1 MHGPVPY
8 ASLLSTTTKRTS
20 LALSTYSMLWMALHR
35 SFAQNVPATT
45 FEEAR
50 CCSSAAIPILSCPN
64 KLPLHLSAGC
74 PGGEGPVTV
83 ISSASAHPVHLSH
96 CLWPLLRYRYLVR
109 SAHKRAERSR
119 GDANERSSP
128 CLKS

>member
-50 CCSSAAIPILSCPN
+50 CCSSAAIPSSRVQISC
-64 KLPLHLSAGC
+64 HFTQRQAAR
-74 PGGEGPVTV
+74 GGEGPVTA

>member
-1 MHGPVPY
+1 MHGPVSY

-50 CCSSAAIPILSCPN
+50 CCSSTAVPILSCPN
-64 KLPLHLSAGC
+64 KLPLHPSAGC
-74 PGGEGPVTV
+74 PGWRRPSHGYIQRVCASGTFVSLFVAPLK
-83 ISSASAHPVHLSH
+83 ISLFSE
-96 CLWPLLRYRYLVR
+96 
-109 SAHKRAERSR
+109 KRPQARR
-119 GDANERSSP
+119 A
-128 CLKS
+128 LKG

>member
-20 LALSTYSMLWMALHR
+20 HALSTYSMLWMALHR

-45 FEEAR
+45 FEEAW

-64 KLPLHLSAGC
+64 KLPLHLSADC
-74 PGGEGPVTV
+74 PGWRRP
-83 ISSASAHPVHLSH
+83 SH
-96 CLWPLLRYRYLVR
+96 GYI
-109 SAHKRAERSR
+109 
-119 GDANERSSP
+119 
-128 CLKS
+128 